1 MLRRAQH
8 DTLNNTTELSMPV
21 SASSVSSLR
30 SRTGV
35 GILACKEALEEAQG
49 DEEKAIELLRKRGIA
64 QAAKKA
70 ARDQAEG
77 LIFLQEGDGKAA
89 LLLLRCET
97 DFVARDE
104 NFQALGKR
112 LADILFAK
120 GHNALESAAA
130 AALPAIVQNTGENI
144 TLGETHVI
152 EAPVLGCYLHTNG
165 KIGVAVGLRSGT
177 RELARDAAMHAAA
190 MNPLYVRPEE
200 APADLLAQERD
211 IWAAQLA
218 KEGKPPQIQ
227 EKIMLGKERKFREEH
242 ALLSQPF
249 AKDPT
254 KTVGQHLLGAEVTV
268 YIRLSVW

>member
-1 MLRRAQH
+1 M
-8 DTLNNTTELSMPV
+8 SV
-21 SASSVSSLR
+21 SSSAVSSLR

-49 DEEKAIELLRKRGIA
+49 DEEKAIEWLRKRGIA

-77 LIFLQEGDGKAA
+77 LIFLKEGEGKAA

-104 NFQALGKR
+104 NFQTLGKR
-112 LADILFAK
+112 LVTILLDK
-120 GHNALESAAA
+120 GQTAMEVDAA
-130 AALPAIVQNTGENI
+130 AALPALIQKTGENI
-144 TLGETHVI
+144 TLGEAHVI
-152 EAPVLGCYLHTNG
+152 EAPVFGCYLHTNA
-165 KIGVAVGLRSGT
+165 KIGVLIGLAGGT
-177 RELARDAAMHAAA
+177 PALARDAAMHAAA

-200 APADLLAQERD
+200 APSDLLVKERE

-249 AKDPT
+249 AKDPS
-254 KTVGQHLLGAEVTV
+254 KTVGQYLGGAEVTA
-268 YIRLSVW
+268 YLRLAIGG